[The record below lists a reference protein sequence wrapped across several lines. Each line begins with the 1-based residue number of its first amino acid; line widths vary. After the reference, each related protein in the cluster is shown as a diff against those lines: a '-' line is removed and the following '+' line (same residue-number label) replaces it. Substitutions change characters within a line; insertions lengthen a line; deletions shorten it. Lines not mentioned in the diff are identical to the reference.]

1 MRRSFDSK
9 FKAKVGLEAIKEKL
23 TIREIAQKY
32 EVQPCQVQ
40 QWKKIALDNVHQT
53 FSTKREKDAKDQD
66 KLVQELYRQIGQ
78 LKVENEFLKKT

>member
-9 FKAKVGLEAIKEKL
+9 FKAKVGLEAVKEKM

-40 QWKKIALDNVHQT
+40 QWKKNILDNVGDS
-53 FSTKREKDAKDQD
+53 FGSKREKESKNREE
-66 KLVQELYRQIGQ
+66 LIQELYRQIGQ

>member
-1 MRRSFDSK
+1 MRRSFDAK
-9 FKAKVGLEAIKEKL
+9 FKAKVGIEAIKEKL

-40 QWKKIALDNVHQT
+40 QWKKIALDNIQQT
-53 FSTKREKDAKDQD
+53 FSRKREKDIKDQD

>member
-9 FKAKVGLEAIKEKL
+9 FKVKVGLEAVKEKQ

-32 EVQPCQVQ
+32 EVQSSQVQ
-40 QWKKIALDNVHQT
+40 QWKKAILDNIEAS
-53 FSTKREKDAKDQD
+53 FSSKREKEHKDQE
-66 KLVQELYRQIGQ
+66 KLIQELYRQIGQ

>member
-1 MRRSFDSK
+1 MRRSFDAK
-9 FKAKVGLEAIKEKL
+9 FKAKVGIEAIKEKL

-40 QWKKIALDNVHQT
+40 QWKKTALDNIHQT
-53 FSTKREKDAKDQD
+53 FSRKREKDVKDQD